1 MEQKVEKNSSI
12 SIFKAFH
19 IPILIFSIYLLVEI
33 GFRIYFF
40 GMHTV
45 FNWKKYNPQGIL
57 VTDIAHKV
65 DDPNISWKLTPNINK
80 YFKTKMF
87 TTNSLGFRNPEVKL
101 NKQIGIT
108 RIAVLGRSV
117 TMGSGVNDDEVYTRV
132 LQKKLDEWK
141 PDAYEIINCAVG
153 GYNIKQMA
161 EFYESY
167 VSPLKPDLVFLPI
180 GKIDLTKIILDRPLP
195 LEAAIPGHTNLR
207 YYLSF
212 SFIYESAR
220 LLAKRIM
227 NKTISTDWKDRLR
240 ETMDLAEPTIKA
252 SVILSRFLNK
262 LNEDEIPCYV
272 YTARR
277 SYKINKEYLEL
288 SRNQMKNWVQQ
299 HKGAEFFNNDDYII
313 EKIPNYHA
321 IYFGDNHPSA
331 EMHRLMAYALFNNMK
346 YRFSQK

>member
-1 MEQKVEKNSSI
+1 MDQNSSI
-12 SIFKAFH
+12 FNFRALK
-19 IPILIFSIYLLVEI
+19 IPFTVLALYLVLEI
-33 GFRIYFF
+33 VFRIYFF
-40 GMHTV
+40 GVHTV
-45 FNWKKYNPQGIL
+45 FNWKKFNPQGIL

-65 DDPNISWKLTPNINK
+65 SDPYISWKLTPNINK

-87 TTNSLGFRNPEVKL
+87 TTNSLGLRNPEIQL

-117 TMGSGVNDDEVYTRV
+117 TMGAGVNDDEVYTRV

-161 EFYESY
+161 EYYESY
-167 VSPLKPDLVFLPI
+167 VSLLKPDLVFLPI
-180 GKIDLTKIILDRPLP
+180 TKSDLTKFIPDKPLP
-195 LEAAIPGHTNLR
+195 FEAAIPEHTNLR

-220 LLAKRIM
+220 LLAKRIT
-227 NKTISTDWKDRLR
+227 NKTISTDWNDRLR

-262 LNEDEIPCYV
+262 LNKDEIPCYV
-272 YTARR
+272 YSARR
-277 SYKINKEYLEL
+277 SNQFNKEYLEL

-299 HKGAEFFNNDDYII
+299 HEGAVFLNSDDYII
-313 EKIPNYHA
+313 KFFSNDYTV
-321 IYFGDNHPSA
+321 YFGDNHPSA
-331 EMHRLMAYALFNNMK
+331 EMHRVMANALFENMK
-346 YRFSQK
+346 YRYSQ